1 MKGIIYKYTSPIG
14 KHYIGQTINEKKRK
28 IRFKSSKSYAG
39 IKIDLARAE
48 FGVDNFKYEVL
59 EIVEHTDNTYFKI
72 LLNQREWHYI
82 EMYDAIENGYNSMT
96 EFNGINKL
104 SLDDYKIFTETDEFK
119 ELYREKLESI
129 KDGIRNGIDLYNYA
143 VDNNKL
149 SGFVPSNDFKAYTLF
164 KDGRYVINEQAFLDD
179 KYFILGIIRQYTKGF
194 DIKGSLENV
203 TEVKQLELP
212 KSTTYKELVEFF
224 NTNNKD
230 EVIDWGIYSTKTDWI
245 QIIETSYRLY
255 KRTWMDITYAKQMID
270 NYSENSNLLNNEI
283 RNLFVTGKSYTRKEV
298 KETLQKLYDANN
310 LKRKAKHTDLDEV
323 MTVRH
328 KKVKGER
335 FIEIINK

>member
-143 VDNNKL
+143 VDNGKL

-230 EVIDWGIYSTKTDWI
+230 GVIDWGYYSTKSDWI
-245 QIIETSYRLY
+245 AVIESSYRLY
-255 KRTWMDITYAKQMID
+255 KRTWMDITYAKKMIE
-270 NYSENSNLLNNEI
+270 NYGDDFELTKLEI
-283 RNLFVTGKSYTRKEV
+283 KKMFTIGNRYSRKEI
-298 KETLQKLYDANN
+298 KEKLQELYNN
-310 LKRKAKHTDLDEV
+310 LGIKRTAKYSDLSEV
-323 MTVRH
+323 MSIKDV
-328 KKVKGER
+328 KVKGER
-335 FIEIINK
+335 FIEILGK